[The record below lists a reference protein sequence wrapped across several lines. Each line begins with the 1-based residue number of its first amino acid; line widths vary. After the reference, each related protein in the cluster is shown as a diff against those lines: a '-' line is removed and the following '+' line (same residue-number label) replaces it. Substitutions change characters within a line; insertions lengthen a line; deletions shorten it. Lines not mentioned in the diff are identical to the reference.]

1 MTASRP
7 PAPPPEEALRH
18 LLDVMAR
25 LRHPET
31 GCPWDQVQDFAT
43 IAPYTIEEAY
53 EVADA
58 IARGAPAL
66 LMDELGDLLFQV
78 VFHSRLAE
86 ERGWFDFG
94 AVAAGMADKLVRRH
108 PHVFAD
114 PDLGHDS
121 ARWDAIKDEERQ
133 AAGASGGVLA
143 DVPAALPALMRAQ
156 KLGRRAAR
164 VGFDWRTT
172 AAVLAEVREELDE
185 LEAALAEEEPTERVE
200 EELGDLLFA
209 VAQASRFLALD
220 AEMALRRANAKF
232 ERRFGWIEA
241 ELALE
246 GLRPAPAH
254 LARMEALWNRVKQD
268 ERAGSTE
275 PGSEHA

>member
-1 MTASRP
+1 MD
-7 PAPPPEEALRH
+7 E
-18 LLDVMAR
+18 LLHVMAR
-25 LRHPET
+25 LRDPEG
-31 GCPWDQVQDFAT
+31 GCAWDRAQDFRSL
-43 IAPYTIEEAY
+43 IPYLLEESY
-53 EVADA
+53 EVADLLEQGEPDVDA
-58 IARGAPAL
+58 LRG
-66 LMDELGDLLFQV
+66 ELGDLLFQV

-114 PDLGHDS
+114 TDLGHDP

-164 VGFDWRTT
+164 VGFDWRRT
-172 AAVLAEVREELDE
+172 AAVLAKVREELDE
-185 LEAALAEEEPTERVE
+185 LEAALAEEEPPERVE

-241 ELALE
+241 ELARE

-254 LARMEALWNRVKQD
+254 LARMEALWNQVKQD

>member
-1 MTASRP
+1 MD
-7 PAPPPEEALRH
+7 E
-18 LLDVMAR
+18 LLQVMAR
-25 LRHPET
+25 LRDPAR
-31 GCPWDQVQDFAT
+31 GCAWDRAQDFRSL
-43 IAPYTIEEAY
+43 IPYLLEETY
-53 EVADA
+53 EVADLLEQA
-58 IARGAPAL
+58 EPDADALRG
-66 LMDELGDLLFQV
+66 ELGDLLFQV

-94 AVAAGMADKLVRRH
+94 AVATGVVEKLVRRH

-114 PDLGHDS
+114 TDLSHDP
-121 ARWDAIKDEERQ
+121 ARWEAIKDEERQ
-133 AAGASGGVLA
+133 AAGASGGLLA

-172 AAVLAEVREELDE
+172 SAVLAKVREELDE
-185 LEAALAEEEPTERVE
+185 LEAALSDEEPAERVD

-220 AEMALRRANAKF
+220 AETALRRANAKF

-241 ELALE
+241 ELARE
-246 GLRPAPAH
+246 GLSPEAAH
-254 LARMEALWNRVKQD
+254 LARMEALWDLVKQR
-268 ERAGSTE
+268 EREGSTE